1 MSNSLER
8 IKKAASKETSKWMDD
23 AKWRKANR
31 NWLKKSSQIAVKV
44 LREIRAQKAINGMTQ
59 KKLAEEMG
67 VSPQYINK
75 VLKGKENLTL
85 ETISKLEAI
94 LGITLIS
101 VPIGKS
107 SMEYKNEQSM
117 TTNLSSLRAK
127 PIAQNTYSYKMECFT
142 SNTDDYGQTG

>member
-1 MSNSLER
+1 MSNSIER

-31 NWLKKSSQIAVKV
+31 DWLRKSSKIAVKV